1 MYISAGW
8 RDIELSFS
16 LSLSLSL
23 KINRTCTGYRTYVYN
38 FSMKYL
44 KTLKKYL
51 GSKYVEPALNH
62 EMVRAV
68 LTERQTR
75 DCDVKGRITFHTKGN
90 YCLRMWNSKPWVG
103 PNFYAPEIED
113 RGAFCFCPVCH
124 SVIL

>member
-8 RDIELSFS
+8 RYKELSFS
-16 LSLSLSL
+16 LSLPLSLSL
-23 KINRTCTGYRTYVYN
+23 KINRTCTGYRTYVY

-75 DCDVKGRITFHTKGN
+75 DCDVKCRITLKYKGE
-90 YCLRMWNSKPWVG
+90 LLS
-103 PNFYAPEIED
+103 
-113 RGAFCFCPVCH
+113 
-124 SVIL
+124 

>member
-8 RDIELSFS
+8 RYKELSFS
-16 LSLSLSL
+16 LSPSLSLSL
-23 KINRTCTGYRTYVYN
+23 KINRTCTGYRTYVY

-75 DCDVKGRITFHTKGN
+75 DCDVKCRITFNTKGN
-90 YCLRMWNSKPWVG
+90 YCLRMWNSK
-103 PNFYAPEIED
+103 
-113 RGAFCFCPVCH
+113 H
-124 SVIL
+124 